1 MHQRD
6 IYRFWSPL
14 FASWLLMAV
23 EGPLISA
30 VINRLGDEV
39 IMLAAQGLV
48 MSLSVI
54 IESPVINLLATT
66 TTLAQDRPSYLLI
79 RKFTL
84 HLMILLTAITLLFSY
99 TGLFDMVVTGWMG
112 VPAQV
117 SEWVRPGI
125 RIMIVWS
132 AAIGWRRFLQGI
144 LIRFGQTRK
153 IAWGTAVRLVATG
166 SSALSLALWSGW
178 PGVSIGA
185 TSVMTGVISES
196 LFITLVTRPVIKKEL
211 GPDCPTAQGKPL
223 TYRDLFWFHLP
234 LAGTSL
240 LLLLVQPMVATS
252 LARLDNPMLSL
263 AAWPIVFQA
272 SLIAR
277 SPASALPEVVIALT
291 RGRETLRPIRRFVL
305 FLAAA
310 NTIVM
315 ALFLFTPLIDMYLLR
330 VQDATAVVAEI
341 AHSGLIFFLL
351 LPALFVL
358 ISWLRGLLIKTRS
371 TRVVNAGMFVNL
383 AVTAAILVL
392 GVLLKMDGI
401 PTAAIALNSAA
412 LIELAILWRG
422 VQPSL
427 QEISQPPIVPV
438 SLRF

>member
-1 MHQRD
+1 M
-6 IYRFWSPL
+6 
-14 FASWLLMAV
+14 
-23 EGPLISA
+23 
-30 VINRLGDEV
+30 
-39 IMLAAQGLV
+39 
-48 MSLSVI
+48 
-54 IESPVINLLATT
+54 
-66 TTLAQDRPSYLLI
+66 
-79 RKFTL
+79 
-84 HLMILLTAITLLFSY
+84 
-99 TGLFDMVVTGWMG
+99 
-112 VPAQV
+112 
-117 SEWVRPGI
+117 
-125 RIMIVWS
+125 
-132 AAIGWRRFLQGI
+132 
-144 LIRFGQTRK
+144 
-153 IAWGTAVRLVATG
+153 
-166 SSALSLALWSGW
+166 
-178 PGVSIGA
+178 
-185 TSVMTGVISES
+185 
-196 LFITLVTRPVIKKEL
+196 
-211 GPDCPTAQGKPL
+211 
-223 TYRDLFWFHLP
+223 TYRDLFSFHLP

-291 RGRETLRPIRRFVL
+291 KGRETLRPIRRFVL
-305 FLAAA
+305 LLAAA
-310 NTIVM
+310 NTIVV